1 MAGGR
6 LTAAR
11 QSLLDGS
18 YYLVTLPS
26 AVIGLTPPRLDL
38 TCNPAVRRV
47 PPAGC
52 GAPVKVRLHTPLDNL
67 KVLPRSEGSY
77 MEAPVVRYGIS
88 FKTALVLL
96 DLAVIVKIF
105 FVVLYTDELIVTM
118 SVSVRTPLAV
128 LDPAEFVA
136 RSERLII
143 VPAANAGAV

>member
-1 MAGGR
+1 MAGSGEPA
-6 LTAAR
+6 TR
-11 QSLLDGS
+11 QSLLGGT

-38 TCNPAVRRV
+38 TSNPAPRRF
-47 PPAGC
+47 PAAGC
-52 GAPVKVRLHTPLDNL
+52 GTPLKVRLHTPLDNL

-77 MEAPVVRYGIS
+77 RLGPVVRYGIS

-96 DLAVIVKIF
+96 DLALIVKVF
-105 FVVLYTDELIVTM
+105 FETLYADELIVTM
-118 SVSVRTPLAV
+118 SVSVRTLLAV